1 MLAKGHHFPRVTLVG
16 VVDADGG
23 LYSADFRSTERMA
36 QLLVQVAGRS
46 GRGDRP
52 GQVLIQTRYPDHPLL
67 QTLVRH
73 GYRAF
78 AEQALR
84 ERAAAGLPPFSHQ
97 ALLRADATRLADAE
111 SFLHRVVEWARR
123 QAIAE
128 VELWG
133 PVPAPM
139 ARRAG
144 RHRAHLLIQARQRD
158 ALHALLQA
166 LPEFIVGLPRTRRV
180 RWSLD
185 VDPIDLY

>member
-1 MLAKGHHFPRVTLVG
+1 
-16 VVDADGG
+16 
-23 LYSADFRSTERMA
+23 MA
-36 QLLVQVAGRS
+36 QLLVQVAGRA

-52 GQVLIQTRYPDHPLL
+52 GHVLIQTRHPDHPLL

-78 AEQALR
+78 AGQALS

-111 SFLHRVVEWARR
+111 SFLDGVADWARR

-139 ARRAG
+139 VRRAG

-158 ALHALLQA
+158 ALHVLLQA
-166 LPEFIVGLPRTRRV
+166 LPEFTVGLPKIRRV